1 MKRRTQFVYGDE
13 SGDLRS
19 EPYFLLGIV
28 LTYAPH
34 VHSAAIER
42 LRVRHGYVRQFEYKK
57 TDRLKAGLCKA
68 VIDYFVEEDDLEFQG
83 LLIATA
89 DHDLRHF
96 KKAFDD
102 SGRKPDVTA
111 YNYRYKQLIV
121 HNTSLRDDL
130 VVVLD
135 SRARSREDNLP
146 EYLRSEMDN
155 IRNVQLVDSAKH
167 NLVQVAD
174 LLTGSVFG
182 ELTNT
187 THPVKRG
194 LIEHLKQRL
203 DVGRLTDEPL
213 RLARKFRVFR
223 WRPPK

>member
-28 LTYAPH
+28 LTYTPH

-111 YNYRYKQLIV
+111 YNYRYKQLMA

-155 IRNVQLVDSAKH
+155 ISNVQLVDSAKH
-167 NLVQVAD
+167 NLVQVSA
-174 LLTGSVFG
+174 S
-182 ELTNT
+182 
-187 THPVKRG
+187 
-194 LIEHLKQRL
+194 
-203 DVGRLTDEPL
+203 
-213 RLARKFRVFR
+213 
-223 WRPPK
+223 